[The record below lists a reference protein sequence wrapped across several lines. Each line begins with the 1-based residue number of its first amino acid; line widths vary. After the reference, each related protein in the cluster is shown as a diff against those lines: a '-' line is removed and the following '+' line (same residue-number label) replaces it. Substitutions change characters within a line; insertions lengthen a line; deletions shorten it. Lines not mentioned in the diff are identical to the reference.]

1 MCGFHLQSVIP
12 SRTSFK
18 MATVHLVNNL
28 FTGFPFFV
36 IIYVYL
42 WGILTCVWLSFLL
55 TRPMVRFC
63 PDDLESWLT
72 GEQYELLSVA
82 VDVGTTLTIGNIYFA
97 WLNCIIGVSMFL
109 PVKTIL
115 KLKLNTFS
123 YTCTQ
128 HALTTLRGRQ
138 EMIIYWKKQK

>member
-18 MATVHLVNNL
+18 KATVHLVNNL

-36 IIYVYL
+36 IYAYL
-42 WGILTCVWLSFLL
+42 WGILTFVRLSFLL

-63 PDDLESWLT
+63 TDDLESWLT
-72 GEQYELLSVA
+72 GEQYELSSVA

-97 WLNCIIGVSMFL
+97 WLNYIFGVSMFL
-109 PVKTIL
+109 PVKTIIL

-138 EMIIYWKKQK
+138 EMIIYWKKRK